1 MVTYIFRKMAMRPR
15 GGVLAVY
22 EPCELA
28 EIGSATVSDLGVN
41 SVCAGSVVWIARPN
55 VAIEKMV
62 AHDELFEFSPI
73 FLRNGSSKYVDV
85 SMAVKMIAYSKTGQN
100 VDCVHVVLI
109 LY

>member
-15 GGVLAVY
+15 GGVLAAY

-28 EIGSATVSDLGVN
+28 KIGSATVSDLGVN
-41 SVCAGSVVWIARPN
+41 SVCAGRVVWIVRPH
-55 VAIEKMV
+55 AASEKMV
-62 AHDELFEFSPI
+62 THDKLFEFSPI

-100 VDCVHVVLI
+100 VDCVYVVLI